1 MAAVNVDGEGLA
13 PELVAG
19 SDSPASLLLDPFR
32 STAVDHQVTTGI
44 ANPIED
50 KVSESDIK
58 IDAKIADEGT
68 TEEGSVPTE
77 VVRGSSIQSDHHW
90 QGINPDLEIR
100 IQNGDHSNLDQSY
113 QPDAGS
119 DDKSTGLPVE
129 PSAATPKMDFDELLT
144 LTGEFGRFQ
153 ALVFAVLSIGILIEV
168 MLVLGYVFIAA
179 TPAHWCTA
187 PEGLDRMNLTH
198 EDLLRL
204 TLPVDDATETGY
216 SQCKMYDRNYTGWT
230 MDDVNRW
237 LNGSENWT
245 TTTCQ
250 SGWDYDH
257 SVYSSTIVTDVC
269 HVMSFSHE

>member
-1 MAAVNVDGEGLA
+1 MDAVSVDGGGLA

-19 SDSPASLLLDPFR
+19 SDSSALLLIDPLR
-32 STAVDHQVTTGI
+32 SAVTDHQLITGI
-44 ANPIED
+44 VKPIEEMMS
-50 KVSESDIK
+50 KSDLEIE
-58 IDAKIADEGT
+58 AKTDDEGR
-68 TEEGSVPTE
+68 TEDGSVPLK
-77 VVRGSSIQSDHHW
+77 VVGGSTIQSDHQW

-100 IQNGDHSNLDQSY
+100 IPKNDHLNLDQSY
-113 QPDAGS
+113 QPEAGP

-168 MLVLGYVFIAA
+168 MLVLGYVFVAA

-187 PEGLDRMNLTH
+187 PEELDRMNLTR

-204 TLPVDDATETGY
+204 TLPVDEATETGY
-216 SQCKMYDRNYTGWT
+216 SQCKMYDRNYTGCT

-237 LNGSENWT
+237 LNVSENWT
-245 TTTCQ
+245 TTSCQ

-257 SVYSSTIVTDVC
+257 SVYTSTIVTDVC
-269 HVMSFSHE
+269 HVILT